1 MSYSNGIGDL
11 KQALT
16 SIAPATTTE
25 AQQVSSSKAKE
36 SNKTATPR
44 ELQSDEA
51 RLSTTGGL
59 IAQALEASDV
69 RTAKVEA
76 LQKAIADGSYNVS
89 SSDIAG
95 KVIQSL
101 LD

>member
-1 MSYSNGIGDL
+1 MSFPNGIGDL

-25 AQQVSSSKAKE
+25 AQQVTSAKSRE
-36 SNKTATPR
+36 SKTATPR
-44 ELQSDEA
+44 EPQSDEA
-51 RLSTTGGL
+51 RLSSTGGL
-59 IAQALEASDV
+59 ISQALESSDV

-76 LQKAIADGSYNVS
+76 LQKAISDGSYNVS
-89 SSDIAG
+89 SSDVAD
-95 KVIQSL
+95 KMIQSL